1 MELIFQQ
8 SVVFH
13 VNEQTSMTLS
23 FQESVTIG
31 NIFMEAFN
39 GSDKFYSNNC
49 LDEH

>member
-23 FQESVTIG
+23 VQESVTIG

-39 GSDKFYSNNC
+39 GSDKFYSNNR